1 MSEKIKLT
9 DFLEKI
15 GFEKYHTGGG
25 CMSLRFGMNQDPE
38 GPEILI
44 TDEEGVS
51 IDVMEG
57 EVEVG
62 QRIWIGFYSDYESG
76 EWITFESR
84 IMGFSLGGEEMVDV
98 DSLTTKGE
106 TE

>member
-1 MSEKIKLT
+1 
-9 DFLEKI
+9 
-15 GFEKYHTGGG
+15 
-25 CMSLRFGMNQDPE
+25 MSLRAELDDQVD

-62 QRIWIGFYSDYESG
+62 QKIWIGFYSDYETG

-84 IMGFSLGGEEMVDV
+84 IMGFDLGGEEMVDV
-98 DSLTTKGE
+98 DSLTTKKE
-106 TE
+106 TK

>member
-1 MSEKIKLT
+1 MAKVKLI

-15 GFEKYHTGGG
+15 GFYKHHTGGG
-25 CMSLRFGMNQDPE
+25 CMALRAELDQNDE

-62 QRIWIGFYSDYESG
+62 QKIWIGFYSDYESG

>member
-1 MSEKIKLT
+1 M
-9 DFLEKI
+9 
-15 GFEKYHTGGG
+15 
-25 CMSLRFGMNQDPE
+25 
-38 GPEILI
+38 
-44 TDEEGVS
+44 
-51 IDVMEG
+51 MEG

-62 QRIWIGFYSDYESG
+62 QKIWIGFYSDYESG